1 MTSNRE
7 MPGPLGGGYSGQII
21 GAVVKALDIDH
32 IALKSRT
39 AARFF
44 AGHPVNEYNRNEL
57 LEGLGDA
64 LIQRGIVPVLPG
76 ADECDVTMAAVIG
89 EVIDIAAMRWDELLS
104 DIQSRSAAIADRGMA
119 VERFLRLIVVELAV
133 RIFALLRLAGL
144 EPPEP
149 GAPLWAQENGGGRL
163 LRRLAENAGL
173 TRARLAE
180 RLGVSDTSVDNWLDG
195 NHRPTAENIAALA
208 HELANP
214 AQGKNA
220 PQLAQEIQRQFT
232 FAHLAD
238 LLAPLIGRDKVI
250 ELSATLVRFVREI
263 TADVRS
269 MKLRPIEEAAGA
281 ELRAFCFGTDY
292 LPTHTLLRNLA
303 QLEPDALWK
312 RDLLAATAGWTV
324 PFQEIAG
331 LTTSSR
337 TAAGL
342 AQDLTDLSID
352 GATPVDPAQEALMQ
366 LAVETTRQD
375 YQRMG
380 MAELD
385 LIFQKLDTGIAMRR
399 RIARDYPA
407 SPQAHFEL
415 GSFLGMAG
423 KWLRRRDFIDEGVVE
438 CKISAQLMPG
448 WDNPLVEQGII
459 LGNFGAYDEA
469 LQELI
474 RAKETLPEETPHLQ
488 FNMGYVL
495 MELSRPVDGLQEL
508 EKVIQA
514 RPDYAL
520 AHLYAARCAFTAGDK
535 RKGQQYAKSARR
547 LGEPE
552 EYIAWR
558 NGAYDPRRKA
568 DAKTSK

>member
-39 AARFF
+39 AQRFF
-44 AGHPVNEYNRNEL
+44 AGRPVNEYNRNEL

-76 ADECDVTMAAVIG
+76 IDECDVTMAQVIG
-89 EVIDIAAMRWDELLS
+89 GVIGIAAMQWDELLS
-104 DIQSRSAAIADRGMA
+104 DTQSRSAAIEDRGMA
-119 VERFLRLIVVELAV
+119 VERLLRLIVVELAV

-149 GAPLWAQENGGGRL
+149 GTPRWAQENGGGRL

-173 TRARLAE
+173 TRAQLAARME
-180 RLGVSDTSVDNWLDG
+180 VSYTSVDNWFDG

-214 AQGKNA
+214 AQGQTA

-250 ELSATLVRFVREI
+250 ELSATLIRFVREI
-263 TADVRS
+263 TADVRR
-269 MKLRPIEEAAGA
+269 MKRRPIEESAGA
-281 ELRAFCFGTDY
+281 ELRAFYFGTAY
-292 LPTHTLLRNLA
+292 QPTHTLLRNLA
-303 QLEPDALWK
+303 QREPDAGWK
-312 RDLLAATAGWTV
+312 RDIMAAAVDWTV

-337 TAAGL
+337 SAAGL
-342 AQDLTDLSID
+342 AQDLTDLSVD
-352 GATPVDPAQEALMQ
+352 GATPVDPAQEALPQ
-366 LAVETTRQD
+366 LAVETTIQD

-380 MAELD
+380 MADPSLF
-385 LIFQKLDTGIAMRR
+385 FQKLDTGIAMRR
-399 RIARDYPA
+399 RIVRDYPD

-438 CKISAQLMPG
+438 CEISAQLMPG

-488 FNMGYVL
+488 FSMGYVL
-495 MELSRPVDGLQEL
+495 MELSRPVDGLQEF

-514 RPDYAL
+514 QPDYAL
-520 AHLYAARCAFTAGDK
+520 AYLYAARCAFTAGDK

-547 LGEPE
+547 LGEPG
-552 EYIAWR
+552 EYLAWR

-568 DAKTSK
+568 GAKTSK